1 MLHHRSRRFAAGFF
15 RKEGAQRV
23 STAGAADFW
32 DISSASKRR
41 AGHVA
46 FWLATGLL
54 ALVAVLQL
62 LDANGTLAI
71 GFGNWRPLLYA
82 YLVWGV
88 ALGARQVLIH
98 GERGWRALFVLPAAL
113 FTVAMVVFP
122 LIFGVNLAL
131 SDWNLASLTGGKFN
145 GLDNFYQALRDPFYW
160 NSLRNMIFYLLMV
173 LVEYAIA
180 FGLALLLNSE
190 IRARRFF
197 RVAFLLPLM
206 LSPVAVSWMIGK
218 SMLEIR
224 FGPLARLV
232 RALGWENPAFFS
244 DPWSARLMIEAMDAW
259 TFIPFMMI
267 MLLAGLQALPK
278 ELLEAAKVD
287 GASGWQS
294 FWAIVFPLM
303 LPVSITAI
311 VIRIIFKLKIADI
324 IINVTSGG
332 PGGATDSVTSFIF
345 REYRDRSNVGYG
357 TLLAFVYLVII
368 VVFIT
373 ILLNVVSKRMQKVT

>member
-1 MLHHRSRRFAAGFF
+1 MIEAGGSPPAFF
-15 RKEGAQRV
+15 VKGHARV
-23 STAGAADFW
+23 SNAGTADFW
-32 DISSASKRR
+32 DVTSASRRR
-41 AGHVA
+41 AGHAV
-46 FWLATGLL
+46 FWFATGVLVLVALLQFLDATGVL
-54 ALVAVLQL
+54 ALGLS
-62 LDANGTLAI
+62 
-71 GFGNWRPLLYA
+71 NWRPLLYA
-82 YLVWGV
+82 YILWGV
-88 ALGARQVLIH
+88 ALGARQVLLH

-122 LIFGVNLAL
+122 LVFGVNLAL

-145 GLDNFYQALRDPFYW
+145 GLDNFYQAIRDPFYL
-160 NSLRNMIFYLLMV
+160 NALRNMIFYVLVV
-173 LVEYAIA
+173 LVEYVIA
-180 FGLALLLNSE
+180 FGLALLLNAE
-190 IRARRFF
+190 IRGRRFF

-224 FGPLARLV
+224 FGPLAKLA

-244 DPWSARLMIEAMDAW
+244 DPWTARLMIEAMDAW

-267 MLLAGLQALPK
+267 MMLAGLQALPK

-287 GASGWQS
+287 GASGWQT

-303 LPVSITAI
+303 LPVSITTI

-357 TLLAFVYLVII
+357 TLLAFVYLIII

-373 ILLNVVSKRMQKVT
+373 ILLNLVSKRMQKVT

>member
-1 MLHHRSRRFAAGFF
+1 MSSAG
-15 RKEGAQRV
+15 
-23 STAGAADFW
+23 TADFW
-32 DISSASKRR
+32 ETPASQRR
-41 AGHVA
+41 LGHVV
-46 FWLATGLL
+46 FWLATSLL
-54 ALVAVLQL
+54 VIVALVQVL
-62 LDANGTLAI
+62 DVHRIADI
-71 GFGNWRPLLYA
+71 GLTNWRPLVFA
-82 YLVWGV
+82 YLLWGV
-88 ALGARQVLIH
+88 ALGFRQVMVH
-98 GERGWRALFVLPAAL
+98 GERGRRALFVLPAAL
-113 FTVAMVVFP
+113 FTIAMVVFP
-122 LIFGVNLAL
+122 LIFGVSLAL

-160 NSLRNMIFYLLMV
+160 NALRNMAFYVLMV
-173 LVEYAIA
+173 LVEYVIA
-180 FGLALLLNSE
+180 FGLALLLNAE

-197 RVAFLLPLM
+197 RVVFLLPLM

-224 FGPLARLV
+224 FGPLAKLA

-244 DPWSARLMIEAMDAW
+244 DPWTARFIIEAMDAW

-303 LPVSITAI
+303 LPVSITTI

-357 TLLAFVYLVII
+357 SLLAFVYLIII

-373 ILLNVVSKRMQKVT
+373 ILLNLVSKRMQKVT